1 MAMERIRWARRLYHL
16 LGVPIALLYWWVLG
30 EENRIAA
37 VLILLLF
44 FLGSLALDIMKW
56 RSTSVRQWMTN
67 RLGAIVVPRDM
78 ENLNSTTWYLL
89 GCIVTI
95 GLFSAPAA
103 VCGILVLAV
112 GDNAASIV
120 GRLWGRHRIGNKSI
134 EGTAAF
140 LVVGFLA
147 GLPFGLPSAAFA
159 SALAG
164 SLAELFIERIDDNL
178 TVPFFAALGYQLV
191 LFL

>member
-16 LGVPIALLYWWVLG
+16 LGVPIALVYWWGFG
-30 EENRIAA
+30 EENRITA
-37 VLILLLF
+37 VLILFVF

-56 RSTSVRQWMTN
+56 RSASVRQWMTD

-78 ENLNSTTWYLL
+78 ENLNSTSWYLL
-89 GCIVTI
+89 GCMVTI
-95 GLFSAPAA
+95 ALFSAPAA

-112 GDNAASIV
+112 GDNAASII

-140 LVVGFLA
+140 LLVGFFV
-147 GLPFGLPSAAFA
+147 GLPFGLPLAAFA
-159 SALAG
+159 AALAG

-178 TVPFFAALGYQLV
+178 TVPFFAALGYQLAS
-191 LFL
+191 FL

>member
-1 MAMERIRWARRLYHL
+1 M
-16 LGVPIALLYWWVLG
+16 GVPIALLYWWGLG